1 MNLDLLKRLQARTGT
16 LPTGVP
22 ATRAVTELQ
31 GDELKIAG
39 GGACRTTVIN
49 GRISTICTG

>member
-1 MNLDLLKRLQARTGT
+1 MNLDLLKLLQARTGT

-31 GDELKIAG
+31 GDQWKIVAG
-39 GGACRTTVIN
+39 GAAYTSKIIIR
-49 GRISTICTG
+49 R